1 MISVLREHILNRV
14 GDKTEG
20 LETVLSHFQTE
31 SLAKYTLLQEEGS
44 ICKFIYF
51 IASGCLQHFI
61 YTPDAE
67 EVTNEILT
75 EHSWYADLQSFS
87 DQTPTKENIRVL
99 EDTVV
104 CKINVEDFQ
113 KMMVTVP
120 KFPIVYSRI
129 LEEIL
134 QQSKNR
140 VENFLSLGA
149 KERIKWLHK
158 HRPDII
164 KRVSNKVIASYLG
177 IREET
182 LSRLK
187 HKIS

>member
-14 GDKTEG
+14 GDHTDG

-31 SLAKYTLLQEEGS
+31 TFLKFTLLQEEGT
-44 ICKFIYF
+44 ICKYVYF

-75 EHSWYADLQSFS
+75 ENNWYADLHSFTEQIPS
-87 DQTPTKENIRVL
+87 KEIIRAL
-99 EDTVV
+99 EETVV
-104 CKINVEDFQ
+104 CKITLEHFQ
-113 KMMVTVP
+113 KMMATVP
-120 KFPIVYSRI
+120 QFPIVYSRI

-134 QQSKNR
+134 QQSKHR
-140 VENFLSLGA
+140 DENFLSLDA
-149 KERIKWLHK
+149 KERFVWLQQ
-158 HRPDII
+158 HRPDLL

-187 HKIS
+187 HKI

>member
-14 GDKTEG
+14 GDNTEG
-20 LETVLSHFQTE
+20 LDIVLSHFQVETFQKNE
-31 SLAKYTLLQEEGS
+31 ILQEEGTV
-44 ICKFIYF
+44 CKYVYF

-61 YTPDAE
+61 YTSDAE

-87 DQTPTKENIRVL
+87 DQTPTKENIRAL

-104 CKINVEDFQ
+104 CKITLEHFQ
-113 KMMVTVP
+113 KMMATVP
-120 KFPIVYSRI
+120 QFPIVYSRI

-134 QQSKNR
+134 QQSKHR
-140 VENFLSLGA
+140 VENFLSLDA
-149 KERIKWLHK
+149 KERFKWLHN